1 MIQSLLTMSLG
12 KAISEL
18 RKRKQYRQADL
29 AEKLGIHQTLVAR
42 WENDKT
48 RPRRKTL
55 EKLANALDVPVES
68 LLASGFERLPEAL
81 DDPELTELLQDLP
94 KLTPPQ
100 REALKTFLRDML
112 KLSELQAVLRR

>member
-1 MIQSLLTMSLG
+1 MFSMSLG
-12 KAISEL
+12 KAICEL
-18 RKRKQYRQADL
+18 RKRKQYRQTDL

-55 EKLANALDVPVES
+55 ERLAEALEVPVES
-68 LLASGFERLPEAL
+68 LLVSGFERLPEAL
-81 DDPELTELLQDLP
+81 DDSELTELLQKLP
-94 KLTPPQ
+94 QLSIQQ

-112 KLSELQAVLRR
+112 KLSELEAVLRK

>member
-1 MIQSLLTMSLG
+1 MIQGLFFMSLG
-12 KAISEL
+12 KAISEF
-18 RKRKQYRQADL
+18 RKRKQYRQSDL

-55 EKLANALDVPVES
+55 ERLAEALEIPVQS

-81 DDPELTELLQDLP
+81 DDPELTDMLQNLP
-94 KLTPPQ
+94 RLSQPQ
-100 REALKTFLRDML
+100 RDALKTFLRDML
-112 KLSELQAVLRR
+112 KLSELQAVLRK

>member
-1 MIQSLLTMSLG
+1 MTLG
-12 KAISEL
+12 KTISEL
-18 RKRKQYRQADL
+18 RKRKQYRQSDL

-55 EKLANALDVPVES
+55 EKLAEALEVSVQS

-81 DDPELTELLQDLP
+81 DDPEMTELLQNLP
-94 KLTPPQ
+94 RLSQAQ

-112 KLSELQAVLRR
+112 KLSELEAVLRK